1 MHVFVA
7 GASGA
12 LGRPLVKQLVAAG
25 HRVTGMTSGRPEVV
39 MELGAEA
46 AVANAFD
53 PTEVKRVVMDASP
66 DAIVNLLTRI
76 PHTAYPMPARFKE
89 NNRLRTVGTRHLI
102 DAASAAGGP
111 RMLAESI
118 TFAFKGRSEENMK
131 PLEGMGQFQTSIE
144 AAVAKENMTLE
155 YGGTVLRYGYFY
167 GPGTTFED
175 AIPKA
180 LRRRT
185 FPILGK
191 GNGWW
196 SLIHVDDAASATAA
210 AIGLAAPGQI
220 YNICDDEPIL
230 AKDALRLIAA
240 AVGAKP
246 PRHVP
251 AVGPRFAVTYYNHMT
266 GASNSK
272 AKRELGWIPRYPTLK
287 EGYESTIE

>member
-1 MHVFVA
+1 
-7 GASGA
+7 
-12 LGRPLVKQLVAAG
+12 
-25 HRVTGMTSGRPEVV
+25 MTSGRPEVV
-39 MELGAEA
+39 SELGAEP

-53 PTEVKRVVMDASP
+53 PTDVKRVVAEASA

-102 DAASAAGGP
+102 DAASAAGAP

-118 TFAFKGRSEENMK
+118 TFAFKGRSEENTK
-131 PLEGMGQFQTSIE
+131 PLEGMGQFQKSVD
-144 AAVAKENMTLE
+144 AAVAKEQMTLE

-175 AIPKA
+175 EIPKA
-180 LRRRT
+180 LRHRT

-196 SLIHVDDAASATAA
+196 SFIHIDDAASATVR
-210 AIGLAAPGQI
+210 AIGLAAPGQV
-220 YNICDDEPIL
+220 YNICDDEPVL
-230 AKDALRLIAA
+230 AKQALEVIAA

-246 PRHVP
+246 PLHMP
-251 AVGPRFAVTYYNHMT
+251 AVGPRFAVSYYNELT

-272 AKRELGWIPRYPTLK
+272 AKRELGWIPRYPTFK
-287 EGYESTIE
+287 EGYASTIG